1 MEEKYEIRWPEPDS
15 VKMQEVHG
23 GHAPSFL
30 FFAKLDIKSPN
41 LQPVVFL
48 AKIKDQQCVYYFL
61 SIYELLSYFPSFV
74 VSKSQRIEIFD
85 SIFSVMFSHAQL
97 L

>member
-1 MEEKYEIRWPEPDS
+1 MDEKYEIRWPEPDS

-48 AKIKDQQCVYYFL
+48 AKIKDQ
-61 SIYELLSYFPSFV
+61 
-74 VSKSQRIEIFD
+74 
-85 SIFSVMFSHAQL
+85 
-97 L
+97 